1 MTSLRNVLTA
11 VVLLALLASYP
22 TAAPKYADWSK
33 PVNLGAVVNSPFDD
47 RGPAIS
53 KDGLSLYFS
62 SVRPD
67 DSAQGGSDIWV
78 SQRDS
83 LEAPWDLPI
92 NLGGV
97 VNTAANELI
106 PALSRDEHWLFFN
119 SNTSVGY
126 RENDIA
132 FGETDI
138 WASYREHTHDD
149 FGWETPVNLGDGV
162 NSPFNDQGA
171 GYFEND
177 EGGAPLLFFGR
188 DLTAL
193 VPDSNDIYVSQL
205 LPNGSF
211 GPASLVAE
219 LSSPAGDFRPSVRF
233 DGLEVFFFSNR
244 SGSLGF
250 DLWTA
255 TRETVFD
262 FWSNVEN
269 LGLVVNSSANDTH
282 PYIAPDR
289 RTLYFASNRAGG
301 SGGQDLWVSTRTRQ
315 HP

>member
-1 MTSLRNVLTA
+1 MASLRNVLTA
-11 VVLLALLASYP
+11 VLLVALLISYP
-22 TAAPKYADWSK
+22 TAAPKYSDWSA
-33 PVNLGAVVNSPFDD
+33 PENLGAVVNSSFNDQ
-47 RGPAIS
+47 GPAIS

-62 SVRPD
+62 SGRPRPD
-67 DSAQGGSDIWV
+67 GSSGGSDIWV
-78 SQRDS
+78 SQRLS
-83 LEAPWDLPI
+83 LEAPWSPPV

-97 VNTAANELI
+97 VNTADDDSI

-119 SNTSVGY
+119 SNRNSNTS
-126 RENDIA
+126 
-132 FGETDI
+132 FGGTDI
-138 WASYREHTHDD
+138 WASYRQHTHDD
-149 FGWETPVNLGDGV
+149 FGWQTPTNLGAGV

-171 GYFEND
+171 GYFDND
-177 EGGAPLLFFGR
+177 EGGAPLLFFGSDR
-188 DLTAL
+188 
-193 VPDSNDIYVSQL
+193 PGGPGSNDIYVSEL

-211 GPASLVAE
+211 GPANLVAD
-219 LSSPAGDFRPSVRF
+219 LSGAAGDFRPSVRF

-244 SGSLGF
+244 PGSLGF

-262 FWSNVEN
+262 IWSNVEN
-269 LGLVVNSSANDTH
+269 LGTVVNSSANDIH

-301 SGGQDLWVSTRTRQ
+301 FGLQDLYVTTRSRQ

>member
-1 MTSLRNVLTA
+1 MASLRNVLTA
-11 VVLLALLASYP
+11 VVLVALLASYP
-22 TAAPKYADWSK
+22 TAAPKYSDWSAPK
-33 PVNLGAVVNSPFDD
+33 NLGAVVNSPFNDQ
-47 RGPAIS
+47 GPAIS

-62 SVRPD
+62 SGRPGG
-67 DSAQGGSDIWV
+67 SGGSDIWV

-83 LEAPWDLPI
+83 LDTQWGPPE
-92 NLGGV
+92 NLNKFGGV
-97 VNTAANELI
+97 VNTAADDSI

-119 SNTSVGY
+119 SNRSGGSG
-126 RENDIA
+126 D
-132 FGETDI
+132 TDI
-138 WASYREHTHDD
+138 WASYRQQTHDD
-149 FGWETPVNLGDGV
+149 FGWWMPVHIEGGV
-162 NSPFNDQGA
+162 NSSFKDQGA

-177 EGGAPLLFFGR
+177 EGGAPLLFFGSDR
-188 DLTAL
+188 SGG
-193 VPDSNDIYVSQL
+193 PGMNDIYVCQLLQL
-205 LPNGSF
+205 LPDRVSS

-219 LSSPAGDFRPSVRF
+219 LSSPGDDLRPSVRF

-244 SGSLGF
+244 PGSLGN

-262 FWSNVEN
+262 SWSNVEN
-269 LGLVVNSSANDTH
+269 LGPVVNSSANEIH

-301 SGGQDLWVSTRTRQ
+301 LGGQDLYVTTRTRQ

>member
-22 TAAPKYADWSK
+22 TAAPKYADWFA
-33 PVNLGAVVNSPFDD
+33 PVNLGSVVNSTSNDQ
-47 RGPAIS
+47 GPAIS

-62 SVRPD
+62 SGRPGF
-67 DSAQGGSDIWV
+67 GGSDIWV

-83 LEAPWDLPI
+83 PEAPWDLPI

-97 VNTAANELI
+97 VNTAANESI

-119 SNTSVGY
+119 SDTSGYGNTSDG
-126 RENDIA
+126 
-132 FGETDI
+132 FGKIDI
-138 WASYREHTHDD
+138 WVSYRQHTNDD
-149 FGWETPVNLGDGV
+149 LGWQTPMNLGAGV
-162 NSPFNDQGA
+162 NSPSNDQGA

-188 DLTAL
+188 DRPD

-205 LPNGSF
+205 LADGRF
-211 GPASLVAE
+211 DLAILIAE

-244 SGSLGF
+244 PGSLGS

-262 FWSNVEN
+262 VWSNVEN
-269 LGLVVNSSANDTH
+269 LGPVVNSSANDPH

-289 RTLYFASNRAGG
+289 RTLYFASNRAEGFG
-301 SGGQDLWVSTRTRQ
+301 MQDLYVTTRTRQ
-315 HP
+315 HPRD